1 MRKKTR
7 KTVLDKVIPYQSFT
21 GGAFSLRSGRG
32 QVVPRA
38 SGKAVSTWPL
48 ATAVDAGPMEI
59 QLWEGG
65 ALRCAEVARQ
75 RASHDTMCE

>member
-1 MRKKTR
+1 MRVFAEKQTR
-7 KTVLDKVIPYQSFT
+7 QEVL
-21 GGAFSLRSGRG
+21 G
-32 QVVPRA
+32 A

-48 ATAVDAGPMEI
+48 ATAVDAGSMEI
-59 QLWEGG
+59 QLWEGA